1 MDTTTSTTE
10 AMTLINDRIIT
21 LRAKHA
27 NLDEAIR
34 VESARPMPDFFVIS
48 ELKKKK
54 LTVKQ
59 EISELEKKISD
70 AA

>member
-1 MDTTTSTTE
+1 
-10 AMTLINDRIIT
+10 MTLINDRIIT

>member
-1 MDTTTSTTE
+1 MDSTTSAME
-10 AMTLINDRIIT
+10 AMTLINDRITT

-34 VESARPMPDFFVIS
+34 IESARPMPDFYVIS

-54 LTVKQ
+54 LTIKQ
-59 EISELEKKISD
+59 EITQLEKSKSD

>member
-1 MDTTTSTTE
+1 MDPTTSTTE

-54 LTVKQ
+54 LTVKE
-59 EISELEKKISD
+59 EIKQLEKKISD